1 MKMLEIK
8 TVDDLVRVIQVCVW
22 AIVVVILMIVFGG
35 IVASMLYS
43 VIFVTQP
50 IKSMAPIDQ
59 AFTKMLNDIVL
70 IMASSI
76 TTIISMFAVN
86 KGSQALAEKL
96 APTLGIPPT
105 PPTQTYPPS
114 GNVNSSPPAPVSV
127 VASPAPV
134 APVAAQ
140 PFGPLQTWV
149 NPALDESW
157 TPGPPPVTAADH
169 EHPEREDIAM
179 ERAIARNES

>member
-8 TVDDLVRVIQVCVW
+8 TVDDLVRLIQVCVW
-22 AIVVVILMIVFGG
+22 AFVVVILMMVFGG
-35 IVASMLYS
+35 IVSSMLYS
-43 VIFVTQP
+43 VIFVSQP

-76 TTIISMFAVN
+76 TTIVSMFAVN
-86 KGSQALAEKL
+86 KGAQALAEKI

-105 PPTQTYPPS
+105 APTQTYPPS
-114 GNVNSSPPAPVSV
+114 GTANPSPPVPVYAAASPV
-127 VASPAPV
+127 VAG
-134 APVAAQ
+134 Q
-140 PFGPLQTWV
+140 PFGQMPVWV
-149 NPALDESW
+149 NPQLDESW
-157 TPGPPPVTAADH
+157 TPGPPPVTAAEH

-179 ERAIARNES
+179 ERAIARNDS

>member
-1 MKMLEIK
+1 MKMLEVK
-8 TVDDLVRVIQVCVW
+8 TVDDLVRLIQVCVW
-22 AIVVVILMIVFGG
+22 AIVVIILMIVFGG

-43 VIFVTQP
+43 VIFVTQQ

-86 KGSQALAEKL
+86 KGSQALAEKI

-105 PPTQTYPPS
+105 TQTYPPS
-114 GNVNSSPPAPVSV
+114 GNVNPCPPAPASA
-127 VASPAPV
+127 VASPATV
-134 APVAAQ
+134 APFASQ
-140 PFGPLQTWV
+140 PFGQMPVWV

-157 TPGPPPVTAADH
+157 TPGPPPVTGADH

-179 ERAIARNES
+179 ERAIARNDS

>member
-8 TVDDLVRVIQVCVW
+8 TVDDLVRLIQVCVW
-22 AIVVVILMIVFGG
+22 AFVVVILMMVFGG
-35 IVASMLYS
+35 IVSSMLYS
-43 VIFVTQP
+43 VIFVSQP

-76 TTIISMFAVN
+76 TTIVSMFAVN

-105 PPTQTYPPS
+105 QTYPPS
-114 GNVNSSPPAPVSV
+114 GASYQPQPAPASFA
-127 VASPAPV
+127 ASPVIAG
-134 APVAAQ
+134 Q
-140 PFGPLQTWV
+140 PFGQMPVWV

-157 TPGPPPVTAADH
+157 TPGPPPQTGEDH
-169 EHPEREDIAM
+169 EHPERGDIAA
-179 ERAIARNES
+179 ERALARSET

>member
-8 TVDDLVRVIQVCVW
+8 TVDDLVRLIQVCVW
-22 AIVVVILMIVFGG
+22 AFVVVILMMVFGG
-35 IVASMLYS
+35 IVSSMLYS
-43 VIFVTQP
+43 VIFVSQP

-76 TTIISMFAVN
+76 TTIVSMFAVN

-96 APTLGIPPT
+96 APSLGIPPNN
-105 PPTQTYPPS
+105 PTQTYPPY
-114 GNVNSSPPAPVSV
+114 GGAYPCPPAPTS
-127 VASPAPV
+127 VASSPV
-134 APVAAQ
+134 IAGQ
-140 PFGPLQTWV
+140 PFGQMPVWV

-157 TPGPPPVTAADH
+157 TPGPPPQTAEDH
-169 EHPEREDIAM
+169 EHPERGDIAM
-179 ERAIARNES
+179 ERALARSET

>member
-8 TVDDLVRVIQVCVW
+8 TVDDLVRLIQVCVW
-22 AIVVVILMIVFGG
+22 AFVVVILMMVFGG
-35 IVASMLYS
+35 IVSSMLYS
-43 VIFVTQP
+43 VIFVSQP

-76 TTIISMFAVN
+76 TTIVSMFAVN

-96 APTLGIPPT
+96 APTLGIPPST
-105 PPTQTYPPS
+105 PTQTYPPS
-114 GNVNSSPPAPVSV
+114 GASYQPQPIPASV
-127 VASPAPV
+127 AASPVIAG
-134 APVAAQ
+134 Q
-140 PFGPLQTWV
+140 PFGQMPVWV

-157 TPGPPPVTAADH
+157 TPGPPPQTAEDH
-169 EHPEREDIAM
+169 EHPERGDIAM
-179 ERAIARNES
+179 ERALARSET

>member
-1 MKMLEIK
+1 MKMLEVK
-8 TVDDLVRVIQVCVW
+8 TVDDLVRLIQVCVW
-22 AIVVVILMIVFGG
+22 AIVVIILMIVFGG

-86 KGSQALAEKL
+86 KGSQALAEKI
-96 APTLGIPPT
+96 APTLGIPPS
-105 PPTQTYPPS
+105 TQTYPPS
-114 GNVNSSPPAPVSV
+114 GGLNPCQPAPASA
-127 VASPAPV
+127 VASPVV
-134 APVAAQ
+134 AGQ
-140 PFGPLQTWV
+140 PFGQMPVWV

-157 TPGPPPVTAADH
+157 TPGPPPQTAADH

-179 ERAIARNES
+179 ERAIARNDS

>member
-8 TVDDLVRVIQVCVW
+8 TVDDLVRLIQVCVW
-22 AIVVVILMIVFGG
+22 AFVVVILMMVFGG
-35 IVASMLYS
+35 IVSSMLYS
-43 VIFVTQP
+43 VIFVSQP

-76 TTIISMFAVN
+76 TTIVSMFAVN

-96 APTLGIPPT
+96 APSLGIPPNN
-105 PPTQTYPPS
+105 PTQTYPPY
-114 GNVNSSPPAPVSV
+114 GGGYPCPPAPTSYG
-127 VASPAPV
+127 ASPVIAG
-134 APVAAQ
+134 Q
-140 PFGPLQTWV
+140 PFGQMPVWV

-157 TPGPPPVTAADH
+157 TPGPPPDTPADH
-169 EHPEREDIAM
+169 IHPEREDIAM
-179 ERAIARNES
+179 ERAIARSET

>member
-1 MKMLEIK
+1 MNMLEIK
-8 TVDDLVRVIQVCVW
+8 TVDDLVRLIQVCVW
-22 AIVVVILMIVFGG
+22 AFVVVILMMVFGG
-35 IVASMLYS
+35 IVSSMLYS
-43 VIFVTQP
+43 VIFVSQP

-76 TTIISMFAVN
+76 TTIVSMFAVN

-96 APTLGIPPT
+96 APSLGLP
-105 PPTQTYPPS
+105 PPTQTCPPS
-114 GNVNSSPPAPVSV
+114 GNANPSPPAPTSFG
-127 VASPAPV
+127 ASPVIAG
-134 APVAAQ
+134 Q
-140 PFGPLQTWV
+140 PFGQMPVWV

-157 TPGPPPVTAADH
+157 TPGPPPTTSDDH
-169 EHPEREDIAM
+169 EHPERADIAM